1 ELPQALDIEADDNA
15 QNDTG
20 YRAGNANGSARHQEY
35 AHHRATGCAHSPQDR
50 DIVPLVLHQHDKA
63 GNDVQRSNKNDKRQD
78 HEHDIAFDFQ
88 RREECLIA
96 LAPVD
101 KRELTSR
108 GLFHRCAHRIH
119 LVRIID
125 KDFKRLHLAFLI
137 EEELRLGQRHH
148 DNGRVIFRHADLEDR
163 HNRISFHTWIDA
175 KWRDIAIRRNH
186 PQRIADGKAEI
197 FRHTGA
203 DGNTATLV
211 KTFQRTLT
219 DIAGNKL
226 ELVEVFFTQ
235 AAHESAGSSAD

>member
-1 ELPQALDIEADDNA
+1 
-15 QNDTG
+15 
-20 YRAGNANGSARHQEY
+20 
-35 AHHRATGCAHSPQDR
+35 
-50 DIVPLVLHQHDKA
+50 
-63 GNDVQRSNKNDKRQD
+63 
-78 HEHDIAFDFQ
+78 
-88 RREECLIA
+88 
-96 LAPVD
+96 
-101 KRELTSR
+101 
-108 GLFHRCAHRIH
+108 
-119 LVRIID
+119 
-125 KDFKRLHLAFLI
+125 
-137 EEELRLGQRHH
+137 
-148 DNGRVIFRHADLEDR
+148 FRHADLEDR

-235 AAHESAGSSAD
+235 AAHESAGSSADIALHKRLPFHHGNGEPDTGNAVDPLDERGIIIQRTINRLHDEMTVYAKNSGQKLGTEAV